1 MSFSLSRF
9 KGSSC
14 SGWIS
19 GGPLEL
25 PWCQIKYEGPIPWYL
40 MSFSGE
46 KSPQKSSYKAK
57 HWNSWSQEHT
67 RPPRIQ
73 EENFGFN
80 SRFPKSGYDL
90 TLWKLWNH
98 YLTSRK
104 PRGRPQTWL
113 LNPFLEGK
121 MSKKVGSRTGWF
133 HRSDWAE
140 IFLWHPGYHK
150 SLTWKFQDCTAT
162 FDSML

>member
-25 PWCQIKYEGPIPWYL
+25 PWCQMKYKGPIPWCL

-46 KSPQKSSYKAK
+46 KSHQLSFYKAK
-57 HWNSWSQEHT
+57 PWKSSSQEHT

-80 SRFPKSGYDL
+80 SRFSKSGYDL
-90 TLWKLWNH
+90 TLWKLWNQ

-121 MSKKVGSRTGWF
+121 LTKIQDMSRRHWNGLRAGPP
-133 HRSDWAE
+133 E
-140 IFLWHPGYHK
+140 HPCWVIDTT
-150 SLTWKFQDCTAT
+150 SLLSKIVNFWAT
-162 FDSML
+162 F